1 MLGEETTGTESET
14 VSWQRVNAEGKPS
27 ITVAICAYTLDRWDD
42 LVAAVTSAVE
52 QSQPPAEVVLVID
65 YNDELLRR
73 SRERWSSA
81 DPSGP
86 SIIIVPNAEQ
96 RGLSGA
102 RNTAVARAS
111 GEIVAFL
118 DDDAAAEP
126 QWLEILT
133 APYRDQSVV
142 ASGGSATPVLRA
154 SRPAWWPLEFDWVI
168 GCSYIGLPTRM
179 SDVRNVIGCNM
190 SMRRKELVE
199 VGGFST
205 DIGRVGTRALG
216 CEETDLCI
224 RLIASTHR
232 RIVYVPEAS
241 VHHAVP
247 GSRLNAH
254 YFASRCYNEGLS
266 KALVVSRVGSTPGLA
281 SERTYAMHTLP
292 SGAIRGLFEGFRGD
306 VAGVGRAV
314 AIVAGL
320 AITTF
325 GFGVGRVRGML
336 QSRSSARSPRG
347 E

>member
-14 VSWQRVNAEGKPS
+14 VSSQRMTESKPS
-27 ITVAICAYTLDRWDD
+27 VTVAICAYTLDRWDD

-52 QSQPPAEVVLVID
+52 QSQAPAEVVLVID
-65 YNDELLRR
+65 YNEELLRR
-73 SRERWSSA
+73 SRERWSSSDA
-81 DPSGP
+81 SGP
-86 SIIIVPNAEQ
+86 AIVVVPNAEQ

-102 RNTAVARAS
+102 RNTAVATAS

-126 QWLEILT
+126 KWLEILT

-142 ASGGSATPVLRA
+142 GSGGSATPVLRA

-168 GCSYIGLPTRM
+168 GCSYIGLPTKM
-179 SDVRNVIGCNM
+179 TDVRNVIGCNM
-190 SMRRKELVE
+190 SMRRQELVD

-224 RLIASTHR
+224 RLIASTNR

-266 KALVVSRVGSTPGLA
+266 KALVVSRVGSTGLA
-281 SERTYAMHTLP
+281 SERTYTMHTLP
-292 SGAIRGLFEGFRGD
+292 AGALRGVSEGLRGD
-306 VAGVGRAV
+306 VAGAGRAV
-314 AIVAGL
+314 AIIAGL

-325 GFGVGRVRGML
+325 GFVVGRVRGTL
-336 QSRSSARSPRG
+336 KSRSSV
-347 E
+347 